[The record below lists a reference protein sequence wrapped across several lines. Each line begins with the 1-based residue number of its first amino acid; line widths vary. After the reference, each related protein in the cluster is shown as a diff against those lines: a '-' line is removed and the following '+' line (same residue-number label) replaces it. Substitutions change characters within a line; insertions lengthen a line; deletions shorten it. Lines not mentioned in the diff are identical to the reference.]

1 MLLVRELEEGN
12 NIEGT
17 RLARATISRID
28 FFIVE
33 TRMHPVVALSAIGTI
48 EIATVRHVKTALQRF
63 PVDRTNEVSTIP
75 CSCRTTRV
83 SRAVRAS
90 SSSAHR

>member
-17 RLARATISRID
+17 RLARATISRIH

-33 TRMHPVVALSAIGTI
+33 ARMQPVVALSAIGTI
-48 EIATVRHVKTALQRF
+48 EIAAVSDVKAALQRF
-63 PVDRTNEVSTIP
+63 AVTQTL
-75 CSCRTTRV
+75 
-83 SRAVRAS
+83 SRFQDVVAGKFATDFIEKL
-90 SSSAHR
+90 HGC

>member
-1 MLLVRELEEGN
+1 MRP
-12 NIEGT
+12 
-17 RLARATISRID
+17 A
-28 FFIVE
+28 
-33 TRMHPVVALSAIGTI
+33 VVVLGVIGTV

-75 CSCRTTRV
+75 CFSRTCRV
-83 SRAVRAS
+83 SGAVKAS